1 MIRLIIIWFENY
13 CFLNLIAG
21 SIVILLFSKYC
32 DHKLIIFINIQY
44 SFEIFLINSF
54 RMSTL
59 LFIKTKTDTPRGEPI
74 SPEPYV
80 RIDPK
85 LTQVAWILTNDFGK
99 VIEEFVLKISKLNE
113 FELIKIFSE
122 SKTKKM

>member
-1 MIRLIIIWFENY
+1 
-13 CFLNLIAG
+13 
-21 SIVILLFSKYC
+21 
-32 DHKLIIFINIQY
+32 
-44 SFEIFLINSF
+44 
-54 RMSTL
+54 MSTL